1 MGAVRITGHV
11 NERHELSVQV
21 PSSIPLAPVGIL
33 IVSATT
39 PADEDGEWMEGMA
52 QEWADQLSDPR
63 QDLYSL
69 DDGVPT
75 DAG

>member
-1 MGAVRITGHV
+1 MGAVRIIGHV
-11 NERHELSVQV
+11 NDRHELSVQV
-21 PSSIPLAPVGIL
+21 PSSIPPGPVSIL
-33 IVSATT
+33 IVSAVTQEEV
-39 PADEDGEWMEGMA
+39 AGEWMEAIA
-52 QEWADQLSDPR
+52 QEWADELNDPR